1 MDSCKRHA
9 LHTHTH
15 TCSHAISN
23 TCKVMCRVHKRN
35 KQEIRRGARVNI
47 RTHIE
52 HSKQQRTELF
62 DPNMNKTG
70 KVVRKWW
77 SHNTQKYNKKVYK
90 NWYTRIPWNRDKARR
105 GLRALK
111 VRIVLKALI
120 RPMFIQFAT
129 MFTTETL
136 LRKEQQKSRRAHSS
150 INQSSED
157 TNKKEKY
164 REEARVR
171 CTSLAAEKVGE
182 I

>member
-1 MDSCKRHA
+1 MQFIEMQFNGGGIKDSKMHKWVYKKKIHAMDSCKRHA

-70 KVVRKWW
+70 KVVRKW
-77 SHNTQKYNKKVYK
+77 
-90 NWYTRIPWNRDKARR
+90 
-105 GLRALK
+105 
-111 VRIVLKALI
+111 
-120 RPMFIQFAT
+120 
-129 MFTTETL
+129 
-136 LRKEQQKSRRAHSS
+136 
-150 INQSSED
+150 
-157 TNKKEKY
+157 
-164 REEARVR
+164 
-171 CTSLAAEKVGE
+171 
-182 I
+182 